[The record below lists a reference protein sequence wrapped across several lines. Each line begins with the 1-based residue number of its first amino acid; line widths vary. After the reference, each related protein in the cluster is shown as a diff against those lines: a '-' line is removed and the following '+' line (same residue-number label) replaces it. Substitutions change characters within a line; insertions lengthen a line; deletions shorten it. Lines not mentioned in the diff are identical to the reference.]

1 MTRLKIKAKGI
12 VQGVGFRPFIYKT
25 AHHYKLTGFVKN
37 TSSGVEIEVQGDK
50 VDKFVDYLKEHHP
63 PLAKITEIKISKI
76 PSVPSKDFL
85 ILESEE
91 DLHRDTLISPDI
103 AICED
108 CFREFNNP
116 ENRRFHYPF
125 INCTNCGP
133 RFTIIRDIPYDRPFT
148 TMKDFKMCDECWREY
163 TDPKDRRYHAQ
174 PVSCF
179 QCGPQLKLLN
189 NQGKSL
195 DVDPAAHAGEMLN
208 QNKII
213 AIKGL
218 GGFHLACLAD
228 KDQLIIAIRK
238 KKQRGNK
245 PLAVMASLNMIQHI
259 TPLTEQEQAVLT
271 SPSAPILI
279 LKVPPHPLISKEL
292 APGLDSVGF
301 ILPYTPVHLMLF
313 EYVDKPLVM
322 TSANLSHHP
331 IIYRQ
336 NHPDLL
342 TLADYI
348 LTHDREINSPCD
360 DSVVKIFNDQP
371 YFFRRSRGYVPQPLT
386 LSFSSPKVVLGL
398 GPMLNNTF
406 CMIVGDHAFPS
417 QYLGTAD
424 NLKTVN
430 REQQNIDQFC
440 KMLSVQPQITA
451 VDKHPNFPNR
461 KLAENFP
468 QSQLVEIQHHRAH
481 IASLLAE
488 LQEDEP
494 VIGIAMD
501 GTGYGD
507 DHKIWGGEFFIGSL
521 QGLERVGQLKYY
533 FLPTGEA
540 AIHQPWRYA
549 LSLLHSLYGRGKPT
563 VDFADKFTPQSSTVL
578 DIVNKQ
584 NIGVFNSSC
593 GRLFDAVASLLDLG
607 HYSTYRGELP
617 AILQQAAER
626 VSGDSKLMLNGYNYS
641 INFNDNYLILD
652 MLPAIRE
659 IIEDSRDVCLKA
671 FYWHLSLAK
680 ALVDSSKIIRDHY
693 HLNKVGLSGGVFQN
707 TLLLEILTD
716 LFKNNNF
723 EVLIHRQL
731 PPNDSCISLGQAVL
745 AAKAEVRS

>member
-50 VDKFVDYLKEHHP
+50 VEKFVDFLKEHHP
-63 PLAKITEIKISKI
+63 PLAKITKIKVSKI
-76 PSVPSKDFL
+76 PSVPTENFV

-91 DLHRDTLISPDI
+91 DVQRDVLIPPDI

-108 CFREFNNP
+108 CYREFNNP

-133 RFTIIRDIPYDRPFT
+133 RFTIITDIPYDRPFT
-148 TMKDFKMCDECWREY
+148 TMKDFEMCDDCHREY
-163 TDPKDRRYHAQ
+163 TDPNDRRYHAQ

-179 QCGPQLKLLN
+179 KCGPQLKLLN
-189 NQGKSL
+189 NQGISL
-195 DVDPAAHAGEMLN
+195 EVNPVAFAGEMLL

-228 KDQLIIAIRK
+228 KDQLVLAIRK

-259 TPLTEQEQAVLT
+259 TCLREEEQAALT
-271 SPSAPILI
+271 SPSAPIVI

-301 ILPYTPVHLMLF
+301 ILPYTPLHLLLF
-313 EYVDKPLVM
+313 RYVDKPLVM
-322 TSANLSHHP
+322 TSANLSHQP
-331 IIYRQ
+331 IMYKQ
-336 NHPDLL
+336 NSDLL
-342 TLADYI
+342 ALADYV
-348 LTHDREINSPCD
+348 LTHDRQIHSPCD
-360 DSVVKIFNDQP
+360 DSVVKIFNQQP
-371 YFFRRSRGYVPQPLT
+371 YFFRRSRGYVPQPIT
-386 LSFSSPKVVLGL
+386 LSFTSPKVVLGL

-406 CMIVGDHAFPS
+406 CMLVGNQSFPS
-417 QYLGTAD
+417 QYLGTTD
-424 NLKTVN
+424 NLKTLN

-440 KMLSVQPQITA
+440 KMLSVQPHITA

-461 KLAENFP
+461 KLADNFP
-468 QSQLVEIQHHRAH
+468 QSKLVEIQHHRAH

-488 LQEDEP
+488 LQEDGP

-501 GTGYGD
+501 GTGFGD
-507 DHKIWGGEFFIGSL
+507 DRKIWGGEFFMGSL
-521 QGLERVGQLKYY
+521 QSLERVGQLKYY
-533 FLPTGEA
+533 FLPTGET

-549 LSLLHSLYGRGKPT
+549 LSLLHSLYGNGKPT
-563 VDFADKFTPQSSTVL
+563 SHFADKFTSQSSSVL
-578 DIVNKQ
+578 DIIKKQ

-593 GRLFDAVASLLDLG
+593 GRLFDAVASLLGIG

-617 AILQQAAER
+617 SVLQGAAER
-626 VSGDSKLMLNGYNYS
+626 VSVDSKLMQKSYNYS
-641 INFNDNYLILD
+641 ISFNDNYLVLD
-652 MLPAIRE
+652 MLPAIGE
-659 IIEDSRDVCLKA
+659 IIEDKIDVCLKA
-671 FYWHLSLAK
+671 FYWHFSLAK
-680 ALVDSSKIIRDHY
+680 ALLDSSKILREHY

-707 TLLLEILTD
+707 TLLLEMLLD
-716 LFKNNNF
+716 MFNNNNF